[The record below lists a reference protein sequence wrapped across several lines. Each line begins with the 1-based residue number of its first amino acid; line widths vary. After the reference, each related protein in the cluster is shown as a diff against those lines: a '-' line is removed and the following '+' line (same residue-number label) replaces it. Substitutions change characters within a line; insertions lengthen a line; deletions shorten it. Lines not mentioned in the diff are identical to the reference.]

1 MFFMHDSPHPVKHK
15 ITVETVRKPQV
26 LCNEIRNFVSRV
38 TETYA
43 HAWCTSPLQSCRKVQ
58 NVAGNM
64 TDRRQKLYSKTSQY
78 ASFTI
83 AFAPRKPDSVL
94 DPEVRD
100 RNYDAGTCLSQT
112 SESWMSWSS
121 IWLKCAI
128 RNQSG
133 MSMSSGNE
141 QTETCCIS
149 QGRVTTPIRRGE
161 QLNFVHV

>member
-78 ASFTI
+78 APFFSLLV
-83 AFAPRKPDSVL
+83 PWKPSSVPDPGDS
-94 DPEVRD
+94 D
-100 RNYDAGTCLSQT
+100 RFAGTCS
-112 SESWMSWSS
+112 SETRDVALMLVSETNVLWCVL
-121 IWLKCAI
+121 IHNRHLLWLFTARCYA
-128 RNQSG
+128 
-133 MSMSSGNE
+133 
-141 QTETCCIS
+141 
-149 QGRVTTPIRRGE
+149 
-161 QLNFVHV
+161 